1 MAIKAAA
8 TTPKQATKRVP
19 QDELEVSNYPCRVA
33 QVIDMGRQYKSVWD
47 DANKRFTK
55 DPSKEVNML
64 MLTYEFTTEFM
75 KNEAGEEQEDK
86 PRWMSEDFAVY
97 ALDNDL
103 ATSTKRMKAFDP
115 KLNRYDGDF
124 TQVANAPCTVTIA
137 HRENG
142 KAKIGNV
149 SPPMKGMVVP
159 ELKNPVK
166 VLDLE
171 VPDLTVFQSLPTW
184 LQDKIKENLDF
195 EGSPLQVLLSG
206 GVANEPKRTAPPVKV
221 QESSPQEPETV
232 PETFDEDV
240 PW

>member
-8 TTPKQATKRVP
+8 TTPKQVTKRVP
-19 QDELEVSNYPCRVA
+19 QEELEVSNYPCRVA
-33 QVIDMGRQYKSVWD
+33 QVIDMGRHYKSVWD
-47 DANKRFTK
+47 EANSRFTK
-55 DPSKEVNML
+55 DPNKEVNML

-75 KNEAGEEQEDK
+75 KNEAGEELEDK

-115 KLNRYDGDF
+115 KLSRFDGDF
-124 TQVANAPCTVTIA
+124 TQVANAACTVTIA
-137 HRENG
+137 HRGNG

-184 LQDKIKENLDF
+184 LQDKIKENLDY
-195 EGSPLQVLLSG
+195 EGSALQVLLSG
-206 GVANEPKRTAPPVKV
+206 GTVDTTQPQQTRTETPENGV
-221 QESSPQEPETV
+221 QEPETV

>member
-1 MAIKAAA
+1 MAITAPA

-19 QDELEVSNYPCRVA
+19 QEELEVSNYPCRVA

-47 DANKRFTK
+47 DANRRFTK
-55 DPSKEVNML
+55 DPSKIVNML
-64 MLTYEFTTEFM
+64 MLTYEFTTEFL
-75 KNEAGEEQEDK
+75 KDEAGNELEDK
-86 PRWMSEDFAVY
+86 PRWLSEDFAVY

-115 KLNRYDGDF
+115 KLDRYSGDF

-137 HRENG
+137 HKNNG

-159 ELKNPVK
+159 DLKNPVK
-166 VLDLE
+166 VLDLQQ
-171 VPDLTVFQSLPTW
+171 PDITIFQSLPTW
-184 LQDKIKENLDF
+184 LQDEIKENLDF
-195 EGSPLQVLLSG
+195 EGSALETLLKG
-206 GVANEPKRTAPPVKV
+206 GTVEASKTTTAATETK
-221 QESSPQEPETV
+221 QESSQEPEV
-232 PETFDEDV
+232 AEEAFDADV